1 VRITGTSLAIGVV
14 LALAGCARS
23 DTGIHIH
30 ARLGSLT
37 YDELQFSVTQAG
49 GELVVD
55 PATAGRYQGPFQ
67 PGDQD
72 VLVYLRDDL
81 DGSQLHCEVSALR
94 AGAVVGGGAGDVTVV
109 RDEMTDVDIV
119 MAAAGG
125 APGKP
130 SDGPPGKANGDD
142 QGKCEGPAKV
152 KCGKD
157 STCVAGVCTEV
168 QSQQP

>member
-1 VRITGTSLAIGVV
+1 MA
-14 LALAGCARS
+14 
-23 DTGIHIH
+23 
-30 ARLGSLT
+30 
-37 YDELQFSVTQAG
+37 YDELQFRVTQAG

-81 DGSQLHCEVSALR
+81 DGSRLHCEASAFS
-94 AGAVVGGGAGDVTVV
+94 AGAVIGSGAGDVTVV
-109 RDEMTDVDIV
+109 RGEIEDVDLL
-119 MAAAGG
+119 MAAPGG
-125 APGKP
+125 APSKP
-130 SDGPPGKANGDD
+130 SDAPPDKPAGEGDGKCDGPGKM
-142 QGKCEGPAKV
+142 

-157 STCVAGVCTEV
+157 ETCVAGVCTEV

>member
-1 VRITGTSLAIGVV
+1 MA
-14 LALAGCARS
+14 
-23 DTGIHIH
+23 
-30 ARLGSLT
+30 
-37 YDELQFSVTQAG
+37 YDELQFRVTRAG

-81 DGSQLHCEVSALR
+81 DGSPLHCEASALR
-94 AGAVVGGGAGDVTVV
+94 AGAVVGSGAGDVTVV
-109 RDEMTDVDIV
+109 RGEIEDVDV
-119 MAAAGG
+119 LMAAPGG

-130 SDGPPGKANGDD
+130 SDGPPKPGGAGD
-142 QGKCEGPAKV
+142 GKCDGPGKM

-157 STCVAGVCTEV
+157 ETCVAGVCTEV